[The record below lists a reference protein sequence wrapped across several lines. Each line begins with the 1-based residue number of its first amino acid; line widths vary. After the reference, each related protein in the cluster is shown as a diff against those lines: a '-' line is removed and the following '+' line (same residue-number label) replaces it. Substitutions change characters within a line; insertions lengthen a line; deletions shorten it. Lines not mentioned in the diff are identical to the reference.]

1 MRGEGQFGQ
10 FADLRGETWQN
21 RGGGGGGGGGG
32 WYPNPHYAI
41 VLLCLNNTFKK

>member
-21 RGGGGGGGGGG
+21 RGGEGGDDTPIHTMLL
-32 WYPNPHYAI
+32 YYYA
-41 VLLCLNNTFKK
+41 